1 MTPILALAVLLFI
14 YALGEMIAQKSK
26 AVLSTVLAIAILLLA
41 GFWSGA
47 DGIDLFGGNQ
57 DL

>member
-1 MTPILALAVLLFI
+1 MGSMTPILALAVLLFI

-41 GFWSGA
+41 GF
-47 DGIDLFGGNQ
+47 
-57 DL
+57 